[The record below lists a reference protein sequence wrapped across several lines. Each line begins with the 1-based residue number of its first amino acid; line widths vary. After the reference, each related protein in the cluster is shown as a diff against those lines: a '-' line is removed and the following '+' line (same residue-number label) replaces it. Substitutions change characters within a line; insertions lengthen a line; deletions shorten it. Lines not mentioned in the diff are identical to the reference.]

1 MSHPVRL
8 EVEDNLHVHQAHPHT
23 TIPNPQSVQKVSPSE
38 RKEYLDLL
46 KTLLPDDVWG
56 AIARFVEEPV
66 EPKSVD
72 SSEMRV
78 FM

>member
-1 MSHPVRL
+1 MSSHQNGQV
-8 EVEDNLHVHQAHPHT
+8 NLQELST
-23 TIPNPQSVQKVSPSE
+23 TSSSE

-56 AIARFVEEPV
+56 AIARFVEDPV
-66 EPKSVD
+66 DRKSVD